1 MQILL
6 DECMPIGVLKFLK
19 EKGFEVNH
27 INKLGLQGIKNGDLY
42 RLAKNEY
49 QVLIT
54 SDRHF
59 RNPERFPP
67 TRDLSIFY
75 IRVTPLSEEEIEKA
89 LNNFLSSYSL
99 EEIKGKLVIIHREH
113 FEIK

>member
-1 MQILL
+1 MKILL
-6 DECMPIGVLKFLK
+6 DECIPIGVLKFLK
-19 EKGFEVNH
+19 GKGLRANH

-59 RNPERFPP
+59 RNPKRFPP
-67 TRDLSIFY
+67 TGTLSIFY
-75 IRVTPLSEEEIEKA
+75 LRVTPPSEEGMEKA
-89 LNNFLSSYSL
+89 LNNFFSSSSL
-99 EEIKGKLVIIHREH
+99 EEVKGKLVIVHKEH
-113 FEIK
+113 FEIR